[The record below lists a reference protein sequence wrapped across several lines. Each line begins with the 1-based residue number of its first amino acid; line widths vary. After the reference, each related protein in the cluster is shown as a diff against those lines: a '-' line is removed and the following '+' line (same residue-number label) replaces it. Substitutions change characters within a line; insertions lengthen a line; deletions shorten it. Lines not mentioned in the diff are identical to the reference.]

1 MKISIVTINFRG
13 IHIQL
18 LVLVI
23 LDFTNISRWQLKLSQ
38 VMTPVEFERAFV
50 VLIV

>member
-1 MKISIVTINFRG
+1 MMKISMVTINFRG

-18 LVLVI
+18 LVLVV
-23 LDFTNISRWQLKLSQ
+23 LGFTNILMPMKLSQ

-50 VLIV
+50 IR